1 MTFDLIQSVSRN
13 TGYKQMMDNKFLA
26 VIYKCKH
33 VMSVHL
39 EGVDHHGGV
48 PVDAQYSCLDCGHIL
63 LLIARRIV
71 VD

>member
-1 MTFDLIQSVSRN
+1 
-13 TGYKQMMDNKFLA
+13 MMDNKYLA

-39 EGVDHHGGV
+39 GGVDRPGGV
-48 PVDAQYSCLDCGHIL
+48 PVNAQHSCLDCGHIL

-71 VD
+71 VDSIRPTSGSKRKELGL